1 MDDARFEWIRDR
13 VYLALG
19 LRKAA
24 IFEQFLET
32 QETELATFLNKKMRP
47 LDESVP
53 ILFYKLVVN
62 VNRESQQVSDP
73 ESSRNAVFYSKNILP
88 QTSETTLESV
98 SANPANPANP
108 AVVESLDAP
117 DIVVSASGE
126 TLGNIGSD
134 HRTFSGKLA
143 TSSSSALVTD
153 SIGVSGPKKTSIV
166 RLYMVWGNL
175 PEDVAN
181 SGAHSVFFTRVASD
195 MVPVYDSKLEAE
207 KDMPNH
213 VEYGL
218 LNGNALGMLEKTL
231 NLLYHPLLVYNQYRG
246 ADSVDD
252 RLYAA
257 ATSNH
262 GKAEDGNWQRRSMEK
277 ASALVKH
284 SPTPSREME
293 IGYHSSSETAASKKK
308 SSRPEGLTASGFSR
322 DEFLI
327 GMQKF
332 MQSIEK
338 KLQEIQGSLKFVV
351 PDVALTG
358 KPQIDLQD
366 VQTMKLINEAVQNFQ
381 YQVDALLEETLS
393 MPRRGEGPLAEI
405 KYWKERDRILS
416 GVVDQLHDPKIKY
429 ILELHM
435 RTELE
440 FELTRKDLVKYA
452 VEAHDNVRFL
462 STLERHF
469 RNIKYGTT
477 FQTVTET
484 LAPMMNAMRMIWI
497 ISRHYNTDE
506 LMVPLMSRIAWE
518 LCERVVRVVNV
529 STLFKLEASTIKKIT
544 SSAVTMLDTWKSSYL
559 FIRAKIETS
568 GRGIRWEFDRRKLF
582 DRTEYMAIICKDLHD
597 MAQVI
602 EEFLNIFSQELKNV
616 TGDAER
622 IDEVVDQVYE
632 LVEPIMQLPY
642 DIFSPVRASSWNN
655 LKVKFYKRVKE
666 IEQTAKVF
674 IDDSFQSLRSSEG
687 AFELLMKLKNI
698 KSRETVNQR
707 MQSKFRNVIM
717 QFNKEV
723 ESTAAIFMENKV
735 KPPVFRNYPPVS
747 GSIYWERFLVHRI
760 KSSIIHFQSMQ
771 EMMSTDLG
779 KMATHK
785 YLTTAKSMR
794 KYELQV
800 AGMWSEAVERLLN
813 QYLSCPLI
821 TKSDASP
828 ADLEGRFSDSEELA
842 QLGWPKGSFVRLRG
856 AFSACPTDLEG
867 RFSDSEELAQTN
879 PADLEGRFSDSEEL
893 AQLGSFLKLRRACSA
908 STNSDASPTDLEG
921 RFSDSEE
928 LAQVAPADPEGRFT
942 NSEKACSA
950 CTKSDASPADLEGRL
965 SDSEELA

>member
-1 MDDARFEWIRDR
+1 M
-13 VYLALG
+13 VCTNLLPVT
-19 LRKAA
+19 L
-24 IFEQFLET
+24 
-32 QETELATFLNKKMRP
+32 TFLLTLCLVNRP
-47 LDESVP
+47 LG
-53 ILFYKLVVN
+53 
-62 VNRESQQVSDP
+62 
-73 ESSRNAVFYSKNILP
+73 VF
-88 QTSETTLESV
+88 
-98 SANPANPANP
+98 
-108 AVVESLDAP
+108 
-117 DIVVSASGE
+117 
-126 TLGNIGSD
+126 
-134 HRTFSGKLA
+134 
-143 TSSSSALVTD
+143 
-153 SIGVSGPKKTSIV
+153 
-166 RLYMVWGNL
+166 
-175 PEDVAN
+175 
-181 SGAHSVFFTRVASD
+181 
-195 MVPVYDSKLEAE
+195 
-207 KDMPNH
+207 
-213 VEYGL
+213 
-218 LNGNALGMLEKTL
+218 
-231 NLLYHPLLVYNQYRG
+231 
-246 ADSVDD
+246 
-252 RLYAA
+252 
-257 ATSNH
+257 
-262 GKAEDGNWQRRSMEK
+262 
-277 ASALVKH
+277 
-284 SPTPSREME
+284 
-293 IGYHSSSETAASKKK
+293 
-308 SSRPEGLTASGFSR
+308 
-322 DEFLI
+322 
-327 GMQKF
+327 
-332 MQSIEK
+332 
-338 KLQEIQGSLKFVV
+338 
-351 PDVALTG
+351 
-358 KPQIDLQD
+358 
-366 VQTMKLINEAVQNFQ
+366 
-381 YQVDALLEETLS
+381 
-393 MPRRGEGPLAEI
+393 
-405 KYWKERDRILS
+405 
-416 GVVDQLHDPKIKY
+416 
-429 ILELHM
+429 
-435 RTELE
+435 
-440 FELTRKDLVKYA
+440 
-452 VEAHDNVRFL
+452 
-462 STLERHF
+462 ST
-469 RNIKYGTT
+469 K
-477 FQTVTET
+477 TVTET

-842 QLGWPKGSFVRLRG
+842 QLEGR
-856 AFSACPTDLEG
+856 FSDSEELPQLEAPFSDSEELAQLEG

-893 AQLGSFLKLRRACSA
+893 AQLEGRFSNSEELAQLEAPLSDSEELAQLEGRFSHSEELAQLGSFFGPRRALSA
-908 STNSDASPTDLEG
+908 WSYASSTDLEDRFSDSNSLLSLWDVSQTSSVCPTDLEDRFLDSEELAQLADLKGRFSDREDLSQIVPLNYRFVSQTQESFLNSSDATPADLKGRFSDSEELGQPVPFSSLSPFITKSDASPPDLDGRFSDSVELPQLVGRFSDLEELPQFEGRYLDSQELAQLREISSFSLSLSLYLFSSLSPLSTKSDASPADLEG

-928 LAQVAPADPEGRFT
+928 LA
-942 NSEKACSA
+942 
-950 CTKSDASPADLEGRL
+950 
-965 SDSEELA
+965 